1 MRNAKLEEIATQINN
16 LATCWP
22 NRRSPHSPPQRIYGL
37 SVVQDVAIWKIMLNS
52 ELSFHID
59 RLRSWSTR
67 IC

>member
-37 SVVQDVAIWKIMLNS
+37 
-52 ELSFHID
+52 
-59 RLRSWSTR
+59 
-67 IC
+67 